1 MVIVVGLLFIGLF
14 AVLVLGVLY
23 AMGRLKF

>member
-1 MVIVVGLLFIGLF
+1 MVLVVGLLFIGLF

-23 AMGRLKF
+23 AMGRLKL